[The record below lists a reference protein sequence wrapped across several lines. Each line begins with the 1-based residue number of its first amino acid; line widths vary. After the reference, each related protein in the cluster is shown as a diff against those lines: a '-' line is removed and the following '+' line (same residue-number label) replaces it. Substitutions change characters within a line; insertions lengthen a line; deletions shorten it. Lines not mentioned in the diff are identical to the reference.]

1 MWLIGNNTEATM
13 DENRKQNRIATDLPV
28 TLVSVLDSREGRI
41 IDLSEGGAQIMGASF
56 PKDARFQIDYR
67 DQTIYARVMWD
78 EVDRMGVRF
87 EFPLSSG
94 PLADAMR
101 GAQISAQPTR
111 PFVGGLRPAGQIG
124 FGRRA
129 A

>member
-1 MWLIGNNTEATM
+1 M
-13 DENRKQNRIATDLPV
+13 DEHRRQNRIATDLPV
-28 TLVSVLDSREGRI
+28 TLVSVLDSRDGRI
-41 IDLSEGGAQIMGASF
+41 IDLSEGGAQITGASF
-56 PKDARFQIDYR
+56 PKDTRFQIDYR

-87 EFPLSSG
+87 EFPLSDG
-94 PLADAMR
+94 PLRDAMR
-101 GAQISAQPTR
+101 ETQLAAQPVR
-111 PFVGGLRPAGQIG
+111 AFVGGIRPMGQTG

>member
-1 MWLIGNNTEATM
+1 MN
-13 DENRKQNRIATDLPV
+13 ENRTQQRFETDLSVSMV
-28 TLVSVLDSREGRI
+28 TVLEMKEGRI
-41 IDLSEGGAQIMGASF
+41 IDLSSGGAQIVGASF
-56 PKDARFQIDYR
+56 PQGTRFQIDFN

-87 EFPLSSG
+87 EYPISSG
-94 PLADAMR
+94 PLHDIMSKTRVALEAPPMR
-101 GAQISAQPTR
+101 AYIGAATVR
-111 PFVGGLRPAGQIG
+111 PQAG

>member
-1 MWLIGNNTEATM
+1 M
-13 DENRKQNRIATDLPV
+13 DENRKQNRITTDLPV
-28 TLVSVLDSREGRI
+28 ALVTVLEHCAGRI
-41 IDLSEGGAQIMGASF
+41 IDLSEGGAQIADASF
-56 PKDARFQIDYR
+56 PKGTRFQIDYLE
-67 DQTIYARVMWD
+67 QTIYARVMWD

-94 PLADAMR
+94 PLHDAIR
-101 GAQISAQPTR
+101 AAQLAVQPVR
-111 PFVGGLRPAGQIG
+111 PFIGGLRPASQSG

>member
-1 MWLIGNNTEATM
+1 M
-13 DENRKQNRIATDLPV
+13 DEHRKQTRIATDLPV
-28 TLVSVLDSREGRI
+28 TLITVLDSRDGRI
-41 IDLSEGGAQIMGASF
+41 IDLSAGGAQISGASF
-56 PKDARFQIDYR
+56 PKDTRFQIDYR

-94 PLADAMR
+94 PLLDAMR
-101 GAQISAQPTR
+101 TTQIASQPTR
-111 PFVGGLRPAGQIG
+111 TFVGGLRPAAQGG

>member
-1 MWLIGNNTEATM
+1 M
-13 DENRKQNRIATDLPV
+13 DENRRQFRVATELPV
-28 TLVSVLDSREGRI
+28 ALVSVLEHHEARI
-41 IDLSEGGAQIMGASF
+41 IDLSEGGAQIADASF
-56 PKDARFQIDYR
+56 PKDTRFQIDYR

-87 EFPLSSG
+87 EFQLSSG
-94 PLADAMR
+94 PLHDAMR
-101 GAQISAQPTR
+101 TAQFAAQPSR
-111 PFVGGLRPAGQIG
+111 PFVGGLRPAAATG

>member
-1 MWLIGNNTEATM
+1 ME
-13 DENRKQNRIATDLPV
+13 ENRKQTRIATDLPV
-28 TLVSVLDSREGRI
+28 TLVSVLESREGRI
-41 IDLSEGGAQIMGASF
+41 IDLSEGGAQITGASF
-56 PKDARFQIDYR
+56 PQGTRFQIDCL

-78 EVDRMGVRF
+78 EIDRMGVRF

-94 PLADAMR
+94 PLYDTLH
-101 GAQISAQPTR
+101 GSKGLSQPVR
-111 PFVGGLRPAGQIG
+111 PFVGGLRPAAQGG

>member
-1 MWLIGNNTEATM
+1 M
-13 DENRKQNRIATDLPV
+13 DEHRKQNRIATDLPV
-28 TLVSVLDSREGRI
+28 TLVSVLESREGRI
-41 IDLSEGGAQIMGASF
+41 IDLSEGGAQITGASF
-56 PKDARFQIDYR
+56 PRDTRFQIDYR

-78 EVDRMGVRF
+78 EIDRMGVRF
-87 EFPLSSG
+87 EFRLTSG

-101 GAQISAQPTR
+101 AAQFAAQPTR
-111 PFVGGLRPAGQIG
+111 PFVGGLRPAAQGG

>member
-1 MWLIGNNTEATM
+1 M
-13 DENRKQNRIATDLPV
+13 DENRRQARIAVDLKV
-28 TLVSVLDSREGRI
+28 TLVSVLDTREGRI
-41 IDLSEGGAQIMGASF
+41 IDLSEGGAQIVGASF
-56 PKDARFQIDYR
+56 PAGTRFQIDHR

-87 EFPLSSG
+87 EYPLTSG
-94 PLADAMR
+94 PLYDEMQQARIPQETPRAYITTATPR
-101 GAQISAQPTR
+101 SS
-111 PFVGGLRPAGQIG
+111 G